1 MSAVT
6 CPTGSANCNTINNCY
21 LPTTNSPNEYTGLA
35 AVNVDNAQDWR
46 VYYYDDEGNLSEL
59 AGNSSGFDMGN
70 PIGGLALNS
79 SGIAAVNINSTTN
92 NINVFY
98 VDQLTEALYT
108 TEFNGA
114 WTTRT
119 SLPPFHI
126 ITNKNQHTPSP
137 PSASQH
143 GTQPQVSAP
152 RTHPAKTSCTSITR
166 VLISESMSSWAATR
180 VSRTRRGWRSLEGIT
195 SGLRRITSVLILL
208 LLGTSVLFPFPCF
221 HLQFFVGRTLLIDDT
236 RWLDQV
242 RFFQV
247 AQNKMVEGSLNSSTW
262 TESFV
267 SSVQL

>member
-114 WTTRT
+114 WTTPYP
-119 SLPPFHI
+119 L
-126 ITNKNQHTPSP
+126 SP
-137 PSASQH
+137 E
-143 GTQPQVSAP
+143 
-152 RTHPAKTSCTSITR
+152 R
-166 VLISESMSSWAATR
+166 VTTWNP
-180 VSRTRRGWRSLEGIT
+180 T
-195 SGLRRITSVLILL
+195 SGLGAAYSPGQDQLHVYYTGLDLGIYEFLGGYASLKNKTWLAQPGRNHIWAEADYVGADITA
-208 LLGTSVLFPFPCF
+208 
-221 HLQFFVGRTLLIDDT
+221 VG
-236 RWLDQV
+236 WLDQV

>member
-1 MSAVT
+1 
-6 CPTGSANCNTINNCY
+6 
-21 LPTTNSPNEYTGLA
+21 
-35 AVNVDNAQDWR
+35 
-46 VYYYDDEGNLSEL
+46 
-59 AGNSSGFDMGN
+59 MGN

-119 SLPPFHI
+119 SFPPFLI
-126 ITNKNQHTPSP
+126 ITNKTKHTPSP

-143 GTQPQVSAP
+143 GTQPQVWAP
-152 RTHPAKTSCTSITR
+152 HTRSAKTSCTSTTR
-166 VLISESMSSWAATR
+166 ALISESMSSSAATR
-180 VSRTRRGWRSLEGIT
+180 VSRTKRGWRSRDGII
-195 SGLRRITSVLILL
+195 SGRRRITSVLILP
-208 LLGTSVLFPFPCF
+208 LLGASFPFHSPPPSP
-221 HLQFFVGRTLLIDDT
+221 HVHFFVGETNSEKIT

>member
-79 SGIAAVNINSTTN
+79 SGIAAVNVNSTTN

-108 TEFNGA
+108 TEFQGE

-119 SLPPFHI
+119 SPLSLPNIANKTSIPHLPPARHI
-126 ITNKNQHTPSP
+126 MEPDLGARRCVFP
-137 PSASQH
+137 RPGPVACLLH
-143 GTQPQVSAP
+143 GP
-152 RTHPAKTSCTSITR
+152 RSRHLR
-166 VLISESMSSWAATR
+166 VPGWLRESK
-180 VSRTRRGWRSLEGIT
+180 E
-195 SGLRRITSVLILL
+195 
-208 LLGTSVLFPFPCF
+208 
-221 HLQFFVGRTLLIDDT
+221 
-236 RWLDQV
+236 
-242 RFFQV
+242 
-247 AQNKMVEGSLNSSTW
+247 
-262 TESFV
+262 
-267 SSVQL
+267 